1 MTDAPLTPS
10 VRDFLIELE
19 ALVDARDWPALDR
32 DAITVTAGHA
42 EAHVVLR
49 HRDPASPSVE
59 VQVGQREVV
68 VMYPPEQ
75 IAFTRRDE
83 ALRFIEMLGDGRVEL
98 VVQRNGVWTTMLS
111 FRDGQS
117 IPFRRTRM
125 PWPTIRPRT
134 DRSRFGF
141 GGQ

>member
-1 MTDAPLTPS
+1 MPDAPLTPS

-19 ALVDARDWPALDR
+19 ALVDAKDWPQLDR
-32 DAITVTAGHA
+32 EAISVHSGRA
-42 EAHVVLR
+42 EARVVLTNR
-49 HRDPASPSVE
+49 EPAAPPIE

-75 IAFTRRDE
+75 VGFTRRDE

-98 VVQRNGVWTTMLS
+98 VVQRNGLWTTMLS

-125 PWPTIRPRT
+125 PWPTIRPRI
-134 DRSRFGF
+134 DRCRFGF

>member
-1 MTDAPLTPS
+1 MPDAPLTPA

-19 ALVDARDWPALDR
+19 ALVDAKHWPALDR
-32 DAITVTAGHA
+32 DAITVATGHD
-42 EAHVVLR
+42 EAHVVLP
-49 HRDPASPSVE
+49 HRDPAQPPVE
-59 VQVGQREVV
+59 VQIGQREVL
-68 VMYPPEQ
+68 VMYRPEQ

-98 VVQRNGVWTTMLS
+98 VVHRNGLWTTMLS
-111 FRDGQS
+111 CRDRQAT
-117 IPFRRTRM
+117 PFRRTRM

-134 DRSRFGF
+134 DHCRFGF